1 VSFVQVKCQVSSFN
15 AQNCS
20 MTAWAFSTL
29 RHYHPALF
37 DALLEQL
44 AGQLAGQLSGGV
56 EPQNIANSLW
66 AFARAGHPLGV
77 HTEPLVA
84 AAKQLLPQMNQQE
97 LCNTAWALGVLEQL
111 DRDTWQQFC
120 SCLGNVQGWSA
131 GMASVLLHTYSVH
144 THMLQRLKD
153 HQTQC
158 YQMLFRGAVVDRRR
172 TQNAAA
178 ADLQAL
184 PLRVCTKPS
193 MLS

>member
-1 VSFVQVKCQVSSFN
+1 VARQVSAFN

-20 MTAWAFSTL
+20 MSAWAFATL

-44 AGQLAGQLSGGV
+44 AAQLPAGV

-84 AAKQLLPQMNQQE
+84 AAKALLPQMNQQE
-97 LCNTAWALGVLEQL
+97 LCNTAWALGVLGQL

-120 SCLGNVQGWSA
+120 NCLGNVQGGCRNCRCS
-131 GMASVLLHTYSVH
+131 GLVLQHGLSRVH
-144 THMLQRLKD
+144 L
-153 HQTQC
+153 
-158 YQMLFRGAVVDRRR
+158 
-172 TQNAAA
+172 
-178 ADLQAL
+178 
-184 PLRVCTKPS
+184 
-193 MLS
+193 

>member
-1 VSFVQVKCQVSSFN
+1 VKRQVSSFN

-44 AGQLAGQLSGGV
+44 AGQLSGGV

-66 AFARAGHPLGV
+66 AFARAGYPLGV

-97 LCNTAWALGVLEQL
+97 LCNTAWALGVLGQL
-111 DRDTWQQFC
+111 DKDTWQQFC
-120 SCLGNVQGWSA
+120 NCLGNVQGGFA
-131 GMASVLLHTYSVH
+131 GMMSGFAQQHMHEAPWLQPEGPPSVVVPAVFV
-144 THMLQRLKD
+144 KD
-153 HQTQC
+153 TAAVVGGRRA
-158 YQMLFRGAVVDRRR
+158 QMLLLLLF
-172 TQNAAA
+172 
-178 ADLQAL
+178 LQVL

-193 MLS
+193 TLS